1 MTKIEDLERR
11 ILLKQRLMILIQEE
25 INLLIMRLD
34 DEKKAG
40 IKWRAEERGNGG
52 L

>member
-1 MTKIEDLERR
+1 MTKIEELEKQ

-25 INLLIMRLD
+25 INLLIMRLE
-34 DEKKAG
+34 DERQAG
-40 IKWRAEERGNGG
+40 IKWRAGERGNGG

>member
-1 MTKIEDLERR
+1 MTKVEELEKQ

-40 IKWRAEERGNGG
+40 IKWRAGNVD
-52 L
+52 

>member
-1 MTKIEDLERR
+1 MEKIEELERQ

-25 INLLIMRLD
+25 IILLIARLK

-40 IKWRAEERGNGG
+40 IKWRAEEHV
-52 L
+52 